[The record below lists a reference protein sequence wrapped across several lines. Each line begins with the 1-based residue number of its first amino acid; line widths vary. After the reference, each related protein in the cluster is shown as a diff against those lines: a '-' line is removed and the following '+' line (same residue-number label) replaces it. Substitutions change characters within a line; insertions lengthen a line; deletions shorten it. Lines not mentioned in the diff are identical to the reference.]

1 MPVSRFIIMVCLV
14 AIILLPLTC
23 VWLFSF
29 IIVNREYERLL
40 GYSPRDIR
48 FRLDPFA
55 WRAFWRMQTL
65 DEAIA
70 VSRLF
75 FRCMLGL
82 ESDFRMV
89 SNNYH
94 ITTTTQ

>member
-1 MPVSRFIIMVCLV
+1 MV
-14 AIILLPLTC
+14 LTS
-23 VWLFSF
+23 VWV
-29 IIVNREYERLL
+29 IVNREYERLL